1 MRLILTLCLSL
12 CCFIPSV
19 AQTIWNSNTVTFNK
33 VALEDADPITQHVI
47 LTRGENKGI
56 YNSASETVCTSIS
69 PMDTEWA
76 EGTTADWSN
85 LVFESFSN
93 GVGLG
98 NNGFRAPENTPLVLH
113 LITDDI
119 YIDIT
124 FTSWGSNGSF
134 TYERASS
141 AEGNNSKSLLN
152 IGPNGRVNIF
162 DNSAIHL
169 DGLTMNAGISTSLV
183 GALNISKISESLSE
197 GDNSSIPKYYE
208 ATQGISNFPGSVSI
222 SYTDEEVLG
231 FEEALLVIEAQNN
244 AGEWVVLDGSMVD
257 EDNNSVASR
266 NGDLSFKRITLSSSD
281 ASLSIETISGSNA
294 ISVYPNPTMESIT
307 VNGFSNNIQAQIINI
322 NGRVVMKSTS
332 PKMNMSSLSKGMY
345 ILNVKDANHKTG
357 SFKIIKK

>member
-1 MRLILTLCLSL
+1 MRVILSL
-12 CCFIPSV
+12 YLLFFYVSV
-19 AQTIWNSNTVTFNK
+19 GLAQTIWNSNTITFNK

-76 EGTTADWSN
+76 EGTTENWSN
-85 LVFESFSN
+85 LVFESFSD
-93 GVGLG
+93 GIGLG
-98 NNGFRAPENTPLVLH
+98 NNGFKAPVDVPLVLH

-124 FTSWGSNGSF
+124 FTSWGSGGAFS
-134 TYERASS
+134 YERASS
-141 AEGNNSKSLLN
+141 AEESNSKSLLN

-169 DGLTMNAGISTSLV
+169 DGLTMNAGISTSLN
-183 GALNISKISESLSE
+183 GTLNISKISESLSE
-197 GDNSSIPKYYE
+197 GDNTSIPKYYE

-222 SYTDEEVLG
+222 SYTDEEILG

-257 EDNNSVASR
+257 ADNNSVASGYG
-266 NGDLSFKRITLSSSD
+266 NLSFKRITLSSSD
-281 ASLSIETISGSNA
+281 ASLSIETISGTND

-307 VNGFSNNIQAQIINI
+307 INGFSNNIQAQIINI
-322 NGRVVMKSTS
+322 NGRIVMKSTS

-345 ILNVKDANHKTG
+345 FLNVKDSNHKTG
-357 SFKIIKK
+357 TFKIIKK